1 MASEH
6 LSPEEELERV
16 DRELSEM
23 QADEDFCD
31 RYLTRSGGV
40 CESLVGSRCT
50 KHRVCKGILPAGKMC
65 AIELFERAVE
75 LRRQVGVLTIALL
88 GGS

>member
-6 LSPEEELERV
+6 LSAEEELERV

-23 QADEDFCD
+23 QADEEFCD
-31 RYLTRSGGV
+31 RYLGKSGGT
-40 CESLVGSRCT
+40 CEHLIGSRCT

-65 AIELFERAVE
+65 ANELFERAVE
-75 LRRQVGVLTIALL
+75 LRRQVGVLTISFL